1 MSASG
6 ATPAPTVV
14 FSALGDPNRQTLLGI
29 LAERGP
35 ASASSLSP
43 QLSVTRQ
50 AVNKHLNVLE
60 RAGLVESARSGRE
73 VLYSVRGDQLDRSA
87 EWLRELGEHWDR
99 RLVEV
104 KAAAEVAATSSL
116 AS

>member
-1 MSASG
+1 
-6 ATPAPTVV
+6 
-14 FSALGDPNRQTLLGI
+14 
-29 LAERGP
+29 
-35 ASASSLSP
+35 
-43 QLSVTRQ
+43 
-50 AVNKHLNVLE
+50 
-60 RAGLVESARSGRE
+60 

-87 EWLRELGEHWDR
+87 EWLRELAEHWDR